1 MQVGF
6 ESPSVGALCNN
17 GRALTDAL
25 GDATAE
31 RVKDLLYFLDAAPT
45 LADLST
51 SPPVLR
57 NKMSEK
63 FPPAFSVGRPGAGQV
78 LFKPRGF
85 QSGQD
90 LRDIESINVISV
102 GGTV

>member
-6 ESPSVGALCNN
+6 ESPSVGALCNS
-17 GRALTDAL
+17 GRDLIKAL
-25 GDATAE
+25 GDEAAE
-31 RVKDLLYFLDAAPT
+31 NVKDLLYFLDAAPT

-57 NKMSEK
+57 KKLAEK
-63 FPPAFSVGRPGAGQV
+63 SLPSFSVGRSGKGQV

-85 QSGQD
+85 RVGQS
-90 LRDIESINVISV
+90 LRDIKSINVISV

>member
-6 ESPSVGALCNN
+6 ESPSVGALCNS
-17 GRALTDAL
+17 GRDLSKVF
-25 GDATAE
+25 GDETAE
-31 RVKDLLYFLDAAPT
+31 RVKDLLYYLDVAPT

-57 NKMSEK
+57 DKVTDKS
-63 FPPAFSVGRPGAGQV
+63 PPTFSVGRAGKGQV
-78 LFKPRGF
+78 LFKPRAF
-85 QSGQD
+85 QAGQK

>member
-17 GRALTDAL
+17 GMELTKAL
-25 GDATAE
+25 GDEAAE
-31 RVKDLLYFLDAAPT
+31 SVKDLLYFLDAAPT

-57 NKMSEK
+57 DQVTEK
-63 FPPAFSVGRPGAGQV
+63 SPPSFSVGRAGKGQV
-78 LFKPRGF
+78 LFKPRAF
-85 QSGQD
+85 QTGQK
-90 LRDIESINVISV
+90 LHDIESINVISV